1 MSMKNSNYTNKNRTR
16 GLPACNAV
24 PQPTAPPC
32 TLVHDCNLSKKQN
45 ELLGSRLKGRIFT
58 TKILKCVSFEIAK
71 MNPKNFSL
79 KETIRHFVMMFALL

>member
-1 MSMKNSNYTNKNRTR
+1 MSMKNSNYTIRNRTR

-24 PQPTAPPC
+24 PQPTAPPF
-32 TLVHDCNLSKKQN
+32 TPIHDCNLSKKQD

-58 TKILKCVSFEIAK
+58 KILKYVSFEIAK

-79 KETIRHFVMMFALL
+79 KKTIRHFVMMFALL